1 MFSEVSFRKG
11 IILYNFADFWKGS
24 VLLVNTV
31 TAMLSSIVFLL
42 ITIPSLLS
50 RLSIIIAI
58 GSERRVRPLSEMKW
72 NNYNC
77 SLFFSNEDCIVDPRQ
92 RFIDH
97 YNECNQ
103 SLVYLIVVNYH
114 WNMFASLPFLRD
126 VYFPRFHQ
134 LFNYSF
140 DVVYFAPSYRKN
152 LRVVNNNLPTAG
164 YYSYYSL
171 SLAYRIFG
179 RANEYDYAG
188 FFFMND
194 DGFIDPLHL
203 NMISLN
209 ESFSEPSEVN
219 SPNKTKWWAWNKNN
233 TYGVT
238 FKDAYYS
245 TIDEIKHSR
254 LESKCM
260 LRESINHRRGYYDFA
275 FITSRDIALYYELSL
290 LFFKHRVFL
299 ELAGPTIN
307 WCLSHK
313 TIDSCNHRFW
323 KTVRTCVHL
332 HPVKHTDKANEQL
345 ILDHI
350 NRRNMSWVAKMWYYS
365 VFYTIWCV

>member
-1 MFSEVSFRKG
+1 MKTTWWSF
-11 IILYNFADFWKGS
+11 WW
-24 VLLVNTV
+24 
-31 TAMLSSIVFLL
+31 
-42 ITIPSLLS
+42 
-50 RLSIIIAI
+50 
-58 GSERRVRPLSEMKW
+58 SERRTKGGSVIVTCCLFQRKKNRTGDSENKTW
-72 NNYNC
+72 TKIYGVC
-77 SLFFSNEDCIVDPRQ
+77 
-92 RFIDH
+92 
-97 YNECNQ
+97 
-103 SLVYLIVVNYH
+103 VVNYH
-114 WNMFASLPFLRD
+114 WSMFASLSFLRD
-126 VYFPRFHQ
+126 VFFPRFHQ

-140 DVVYFAPSYRKN
+140 DVVYFAPSYRKS

-171 SLAYRIFG
+171 SLAYQVFG

-188 FFFMND
+188 FFLMND

-209 ESFSEPSEVN
+209 ESFSEPSEEYSV
-219 SPNKTKWWAWNKNN
+219 NKTQWWLWNNKNN
-233 TYGVT
+233 SYGVT

-260 LRESINHRRGYYDFA
+260 LREPINHRRGFYDFA
-275 FITSRDIALYYELSL
+275 FITGRDIALYYELSL
-290 LFFKHRVFL
+290 VFFKHRVFL

-313 TIDSCNHRFW
+313 MIDSCNHRFW

-332 HPVKHTDKANEQL
+332 HPVKLTDKANEQL

-350 NRRNMSWVAKMWYYS
+350 NRRNISWVANMGYWS
-365 VFYTIWCV
+365 VCKNKYTSWNMIWWSLQYFEKPKNDPTFSRSNSVEW

>member
-1 MFSEVSFRKG
+1 
-11 IILYNFADFWKGS
+11 
-24 VLLVNTV
+24 
-31 TAMLSSIVFLL
+31 MLSSIVFLL

-97 YNECNQ
+97 YNDCNQ

-140 DVVYFAPSYRKN
+140 DVVYFAPSYRKS

-164 YYSYYSL
+164 FYSYYSL

-365 VFYTIWCV
+365 VFYTIVM